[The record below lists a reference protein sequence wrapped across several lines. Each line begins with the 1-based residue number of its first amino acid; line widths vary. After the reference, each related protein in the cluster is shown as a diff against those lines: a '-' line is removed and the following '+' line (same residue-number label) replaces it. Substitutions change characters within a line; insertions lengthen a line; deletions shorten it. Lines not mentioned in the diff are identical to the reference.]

1 MRSPPAIV
9 RRLVVAAA
17 VIAAL
22 LAPSA
27 ATLWVWTPDASDVQE
42 RVRALTDSYGVP
54 LMAENDVPPL
64 LADAVVAVE
73 DEHFY
78 SHPGIDS
85 IGLGRGLLSDVVKVC
100 PCPGGAPITGAL
112 AQDGY
117 PGGS

>member
-54 LMAENDVPPL
+54 LMSENDVPPL
-64 LADAVVAVE
+64 LADAVVAGE
-73 DEHFY
+73 DGHFY
-78 SHPGIDS
+78 SPHGIDPVRV
-85 IGLGRGLLSDVVKVC
+85 GRGLLHDVGNVC
-100 PCPGGAPITGAL
+100 LRP
-112 AQDGY
+112 
-117 PGGS
+117 

>member
-54 LMAENDVPPL
+54 LMSENDVPPL

-78 SHPGIDS
+78 SHHGNDS
-85 IGLGRGLLSDVVKVC
+85 TGPRRGLLYPVGHGSL
-100 PCPGGAPITGAL
+100 CPGGSPL
-112 AQDGY
+112 AGQ
-117 PGGS
+117 